1 MITMANQQKIQATS
15 VEKKLD
21 LKDTPS
27 AFQDHFAPKEESD
40 DDGSKPKVGKE
51 ASMAADENLAAVDNS
66 SSGKSKATS
75 GDETLDSNS
84 ASSAVIKETQTE
96 AAEGNEDSLV
106 NNLSEN
112 ETSGDNDV
120 NLDDDPLVVIAKEC
134 LQQGNKEYKQGDFH
148 NALQL
153 YTEGLQLNCKDY
165 HVTAKLYSNRA
176 AANFHLENF
185 ENSL

>member
-1 MITMANQQKIQATS
+1 MANQQKIQATS

-96 AAEGNEDSLV
+96 AAEGNEGSLV
-106 NNLSEN
+106 NNLS
-112 ETSGDNDV
+112 
-120 NLDDDPLVVIAKEC
+120 VIAKEC

-153 YTEGLQLNCKDY
+153 YTEGLQLN
-165 HVTAKLYSNRA
+165 AKITT
-176 AANFHLENF
+176 
-185 ENSL
+185 